1 LLESALVPMSPPSC
15 FLPPDFPADAPVAL
29 VAGRGTYPHLTATRA
44 RAAGRELRLVALDGE
59 TRDDLFAEF
68 PEAHRRRVKVGQV
81 GHLKRA
87 LRELGAAGAVL
98 IGQVRPGRLFGGLHP
113 DLRAL
118 QLLATLRERNAAT
131 IFGTIVREIESVGC
145 RVLDARSF
153 LDADLAEDGVMTGGR
168 RQCDQEHLA
177 HGVRIA
183 TEVARLRIGQG
194 VLVRKGT
201 VLAVEAFEGTDA
213 MLRRGGQFKTD
224 RKIFV
229 KLPEPDHDYRFDV
242 PVFGPTTLETMI
254 EAGIGTAA
262 LAIDR
267 TVLLDKGAVLAR
279 ARDVGIEILG
289 VREGLR

>member
-1 LLESALVPMSPPSC
+1 LLESGVVRMSALSR
-15 FLPPDFPADAPVAL
+15 FLPDDLPVETPVAL
-29 VAGRGTYPHLTATRA
+29 VAGRGDYPHLTAARA
-44 RAAGRELRLVALDGE
+44 RDAGRDLRLVALDGE
-59 TRDDLFAEF
+59 TRDDLFAQF
-68 PEAHRRRVKVGQV
+68 PPEHRRRVKVGQV

-87 LRELGAAGAVL
+87 LRDLGAGAAVL

-145 RVLDARSF
+145 RVLDARAF
-153 LDADLAEDGVMTGGR
+153 LDADLADEGVMTGGR
-168 RQCDQEHLA
+168 RQCDGDHLA

-213 MLRRGGQFKTD
+213 MLRRGGEFKTD

-229 KLPEPDHDYRFDV
+229 KVPEPDHDYRFDV
-242 PVFGPTTLETMI
+242 PVFGPTTLETMV

-262 LAIDR
+262 LAIGR
-267 TVLLDKGAVLAR
+267 TVLLDKAAVLAR
-279 ARDVGIEILG
+279 ARQVGIEILG
-289 VREGLR
+289 VRESQR